1 MIIRE
6 SDYKKLPVMNEAQIK
21 HAQEV
26 VNQWGEVQKTMSSQG
41 WKILSAYFKADLMAY
56 NSVVNCTEEQFKY
69 RQGLCEGLTRL
80 TQTPEKLKKLATSAI
95 ETLKV
100 GLAETEE

>member
-6 SDYKKLPVMNEAQIK
+6 DDYKKLPMISEVQIK

-26 VNQWGEVQKTMSSQG
+26 INQWEEVQKTMNSPG
-41 WKILSAYFKADLMAY
+41 WRILSAYFKGYLLEY

-69 RQGLCEGLTRL
+69 RQGLCEGLARL

-95 ETLKV
+95 ETLKA